1 MNLSYILKGISMPNT
16 TAEKDYTQYSEKQL
30 FNLIHQL
37 ERKIKKMQNDR
48 VSFKEK
54 MAKELE
60 KRDQNFKDKIDAL
73 NELLQKIS
81 QAFDDKNDCCFGHE
95 TPNLE
100 TQQAMRDALSGVN
113 LTQIDS
119 LDDLTNELKR
129 ENSKGFENVCFSV

>member
-1 MNLSYILKGISMPNT
+1 MPNSPT
-16 TAEKDYTQYSEKQL
+16 KKDHTQYSEKQL

-60 KRDQNFKDKIDAL
+60 KRDQDFKDKIDAL

-81 QAFDDKNDCCFGHE
+81 QAFDDKRNCCLGNKI
-95 TPNLE
+95 PNLE
-100 TQQAMRDALSGVN
+100 TQQAMRDALNGENLETIEDLSAWANEIKKEVN
-113 LTQIDS
+113 A
-119 LDDLTNELKR
+119 
-129 ENSKGFENVCFSV
+129 EN

>member
-1 MNLSYILKGISMPNT
+1 MPNT
-16 TAEKDYTQYSEKQL
+16 TAKKDYTKYSEKQL

-81 QAFDDKNDCCFGHE
+81 QAFDDKRDCCLGRKI
-95 TPNLE
+95 PNIQ
-100 TQQAMRDALSGVN
+100 TQQAMRDALNWVN

>member
-1 MNLSYILKGISMPNT
+1 MPNT
-16 TAEKDYTQYSEKQL
+16 TAKKDYTKYSEKQL

-81 QAFDDKNDCCFGHE
+81 QAFDDKRDCCLGRKI
-95 TPNLE
+95 PNIQ
-100 TQQAMRDALSGVN
+100 TQQAMRDALNGAN

-129 ENSKGFENVCFSV
+129 ENNKGFENVCSSV

>member
-1 MNLSYILKGISMPNT
+1 MPNT
-16 TAEKDYTQYSEKQL
+16 TNKDYTKYSQRQL

-60 KRDQNFKDKIDAL
+60 KRDQNFKDRIDAL

-81 QAFDDKNDCCFGHE
+81 QAFDDKRDCCFRHE
-95 TPNLE
+95 IPNIQ
-100 TQQAMRDALSGVN
+100 TQQAMRDVGNKETDLIVEDFSSYSDERKKALGVEA
-113 LTQIDS
+113 QS
-119 LDDLTNELKR
+119 
-129 ENSKGFENVCFSV
+129 

>member
-1 MNLSYILKGISMPNT
+1 MPNSPT
-16 TAEKDYTQYSEKQL
+16 KKDYTQYSEKQL
-30 FNLIHQL
+30 FNLINQL
-37 ERKIKKMQNDR
+37 EQKIKKMQNDR
-48 VSFKEK
+48 ASFKEK

-81 QAFDDKNDCCFGHE
+81 QAFDDKRDCCLGHKI
-95 TPNLE
+95 PNLE
-100 TQQAMRDALSGVN
+100 TQQAMRDALNGVN

-129 ENSKGFENVCFSV
+129 ENGKGFENVCFSV

>member
-1 MNLSYILKGISMPNT
+1 MPNT
-16 TAEKDYTQYSEKQL
+16 TAKKDYTKYSQKQL

-81 QAFDDKNDCCFGHE
+81 QAFDDKRDCCLGRKI
-95 TPNLE
+95 PNIQ
-100 TQQAMRDALSGVN
+100 TQQAMRDALNGVN

-129 ENSKGFENVCFSV
+129 ENNKGFENVCFSV

>member
-1 MNLSYILKGISMPNT
+1 MPNSPT
-16 TAEKDYTQYSEKQL
+16 KKDYTRYSEKQL
-30 FNLIHQL
+30 FNLINQL
-37 ERKIKKMQNDR
+37 EQKIKKMQNDR
-48 VSFKEK
+48 ASFKEK

-81 QAFDDKNDCCFGHE
+81 QAFDDKRDCCFGHE

-100 TQQAMRDALSGVN
+100 TQKAMRDALNGVN

-119 LDDLTNELKR
+119 LDDLTSELKR
-129 ENSKGFENVCFSV
+129 ENGKGFENVCFSV

>member
-1 MNLSYILKGISMPNT
+1 MPNSPT
-16 TAEKDYTQYSEKQL
+16 KKDYTQYSEKQL
-30 FNLIHQL
+30 FNLINQL
-37 ERKIKKMQNDR
+37 EQKIKKMQNDR

-81 QAFDDKNDCCFGHE
+81 QAFDDKRDCCLGHE

-100 TQQAMRDALSGVN
+100 TQQAMRDALNKETDLIVEDFSSYSDERKRALGVE
-113 LTQIDS
+113 TQP
-119 LDDLTNELKR
+119 
-129 ENSKGFENVCFSV
+129 

>member
-1 MNLSYILKGISMPNT
+1 MPNT
-16 TAEKDYTQYSEKQL
+16 TAKKDYTKYSEKQL

-81 QAFDDKNDCCFGHE
+81 QAFDDKRDCCLGHE
-95 TPNLE
+95 IPNIQ
-100 TQQAMRDALSGVN
+100 TQQAMRDALNGENLETIEDFHAWANEVKKEVN
-113 LTQIDS
+113 A
-119 LDDLTNELKR
+119 
-129 ENSKGFENVCFSV
+129 EN

>member
-1 MNLSYILKGISMPNT
+1 MPNT

-81 QAFDDKNDCCFGHE
+81 QAFDDKRDCCLGRKI
-95 TPNLE
+95 PNLE
-100 TQQAMRDALSGVN
+100 TQQAMRDALNGENLETIEDFSAWANEIKKEVN
-113 LTQIDS
+113 A
-119 LDDLTNELKR
+119 
-129 ENSKGFENVCFSV
+129 EN

>member
-1 MNLSYILKGISMPNT
+1 MPNSPT
-16 TAEKDYTQYSEKQL
+16 KKDYTQYSEKQL

-37 ERKIKKMQNDR
+37 EQKIKKMQNDR

-81 QAFDDKNDCCFGHE
+81 QAFDDKRNCCLGRKI
-95 TPNLE
+95 PNLE
-100 TQQAMRDALSGVN
+100 TQQAMRDALNKETDLIVEDFSSYSDERKRALGVE
-113 LTQIDS
+113 TQP
-119 LDDLTNELKR
+119 
-129 ENSKGFENVCFSV
+129 

>member
-1 MNLSYILKGISMPNT
+1 MPNP
-16 TAEKDYTQYSEKQL
+16 TAKKDYTKYSEKQL

-60 KRDQNFKDKIDAL
+60 RRDQNFKDKIDAL
-73 NELLQKIS
+73 NGLLQKIS
-81 QAFDDKNDCCFGHE
+81 QAFDDKRDCCLGRKI
-95 TPNLE
+95 PNIQ
-100 TQQAMRDALSGVN
+100 TQQAMRDAVNGVN

-129 ENSKGFENVCFSV
+129 ENNKGFENVCFSV

>member
-1 MNLSYILKGISMPNT
+1 MPNT
-16 TAEKDYTQYSEKQL
+16 TAKKDYTKYSEKQL

-48 VSFKEK
+48 ASFKEK

-81 QAFDDKNDCCFGHE
+81 QAFDDKRDCCLGYE
-95 TPNLE
+95 IPNIQ
-100 TQQAMRDALSGVN
+100 TQQAMRDAVN
-113 LTQIDS
+113 GENLETIEDFS
-119 LDDLTNELKR
+119 AWANEIKKEVNA
-129 ENSKGFENVCFSV
+129 EN

>member
-1 MNLSYILKGISMPNT
+1 MPNT
-16 TAEKDYTQYSEKQL
+16 TAKKDYTKYSEKQL

-60 KRDQNFKDKIDAL
+60 RRDQNFKDKIDAL

-81 QAFDDKNDCCFGHE
+81 QAFDDKRDCCLGRKI
-95 TPNLE
+95 PNIQ
-100 TQQAMRDALSGVN
+100 TQQAMRDALNGVN

-129 ENSKGFENVCFSV
+129 ENNKGFENVYFSV

>member
-1 MNLSYILKGISMPNT
+1 MPNT
-16 TAEKDYTQYSEKQL
+16 TAKKDYTQYSEKQL

-73 NELLQKIS
+73 NELLRKIS
-81 QAFDDKNDCCFGHE
+81 QAFDDKRDCCLGHE

-100 TQQAMRDALSGVN
+100 TQQAMRDALNKETDLVVEDFSNYSDERKKALGVE
-113 LTQIDS
+113 TQP
-119 LDDLTNELKR
+119 
-129 ENSKGFENVCFSV
+129 

>member
-1 MNLSYILKGISMPNT
+1 MPNSPT
-16 TAEKDYTQYSEKQL
+16 KKDYTQYSEKQL
-30 FNLIHQL
+30 FNLINQL

-81 QAFDDKNDCCFGHE
+81 QAFDDKRDCCLGNKI
-95 TPNLE
+95 PNLE
-100 TQQAMRDALSGVN
+100 TQQAMRDAVNGVN

-129 ENSKGFENVCFSV
+129 ENGKGFENVCFSV

>member
-1 MNLSYILKGISMPNT
+1 MPNT
-16 TAEKDYTQYSEKQL
+16 TAEKDYTKYSQKQL

-60 KRDQNFKDKIDAL
+60 KRDQKFKDKIDAL

-81 QAFDDKNDCCFGHE
+81 QAFDDKRDCCLGHE
-95 TPNLE
+95 IPNFE
-100 TQQAMRDALSGVN
+100 TQQAMRDALNKETDLIVEDFSSYSDERKRALSVE
-113 LTQIDS
+113 TQP
-119 LDDLTNELKR
+119 
-129 ENSKGFENVCFSV
+129 

>member
-1 MNLSYILKGISMPNT
+1 MPNT

-81 QAFDDKNDCCFGHE
+81 QAFDDKRDCCLGRKI
-95 TPNLE
+95 PNIQ
-100 TQQAMRDALSGVN
+100 TQQAMRDALNGVN

-129 ENSKGFENVCFSV
+129 ENGKGFENVCFSV